1 MYEVRIYKG
10 DYKARQLQ
18 ANKDNCIAY
27 IEHHFNSSPSP
38 NTNYSVVITGSNAS
52 EVSKN
57 WGKWYAQEVAKKFCL
72 RVAGQEGILVGGYD
86 GRGDGNLTY
95 TKMPAI
101 LLEPLFVSNPQG
113 AEMVRNEATQI
124 DLAVILVRSIQQFF
138 PNGGIVGFSIG
149 HKYKTS
155 RPSDRGAAV
164 YGGGWEADF
173 AEIVLNKAKEFLE
186 KPALLDKAQQQAK
199 EIQTKQPPRQQIRVV
214 QGNQLLWQHVME
226 EKETISWNG
235 ESNELTIKLIVDED
249 EDMKIKDGI
258 LTITVGNNN
267 LLN

>member
-27 IEHHFNSSPSP
+27 VEHHFNSSPSQS
-38 NTNYSVVITGSNAS
+38 TNYSVVITGSNAS
-52 EVSKN
+52 DISKN
-57 WGKWYAQEVAKKFCL
+57 WGKWYAQEVAKKFGL
-72 RVAGQEGILVGGYD
+72 QVAGQDGILIGGYN

-101 LLEPLFVSNPQG
+101 LLEPFFVSNPQG
-113 AEMVRNEATQI
+113 AEMVRSEAAQI
-124 DLAVILVRSIQQFF
+124 DLAVILTRSIQQFF
-138 PNGGIVGFSIG
+138 PAGGIVGFSVG

-186 KPALLDKAQQQAK
+186 KPAVLEKVQQQAK
-199 EIQTKQPPRQQIRVV
+199 DTQTKQPPRQEIRIL
-214 QGNQLLWQHVME
+214 QGNQMLWQHILE
-226 EKETISWNG
+226 EKETISWND
-235 ESNELTIKLIVDED
+235 ESNELTIKLVVDED
-249 EDMKIKDGI
+249 EYIKIKNGI
-258 LTITVGNNN
+258 LTITVGSN
-267 LLN
+267 LIS